1 MTLSAVKK
9 WKYPVIVNGKEKLSA
24 NTYYEALMSAS
35 TGFYPVSVNKLMHCG
50 VHFDLNALKK
60 LGNEKE
66 RRVHCIADGE
76 IIAYRVNDRYQKIDK
91 GDEVVFFSTGFVLV
105 RHLLEM
111 EHVEETPVSESDT
124 TENNTNTE
132 GTAADTNQAQ
142 SPSNSTDTTTPTPPT
157 TPQTNTE
164 TATDTSSSSEA
175 ATTSETTPNTTEP
188 AKEKQPGH
196 RLYFYSL
203 YMHLADTNYYD
214 KNPNEPTPA
223 FWEQDIY
230 RVRVG
235 HKDLDYVAGLNIRE
249 KPDNSNNKNIRAVL
263 QKGTKVN
270 LNLDLHDEKYEWYA
284 VSNFVEGYFSIPEL
298 KPIKYKCDKTGTEVD
313 ILGWVY
319 TGKAVTTSEFEILS
333 SETDIT
339 LAKEKKEFNAN
350 LVKSKGLRVWNDFK
364 DKNDKK
370 LYSMLPEGT
379 QVKISGEKKTK
390 NYVELT
396 EVVRDGNPTLPL
408 PAEKKKVW
416 YDCLENIVRGKKYNE
431 VVVLEK
437 PFPIKAGDLVG
448 HIGHNQNKG
457 ILKSKYSNLETL
469 PLGEGSNDKEFCP
482 HLHVECFTCEDLPS
496 YITQT
501 QAEASKIPEGDKAF
515 LGIAKQV
522 KLLEKEAASDTTVG
536 KPYAK
541 TKINVMSQDVK
552 VAWLQI
558 EIYSSETE
566 KKTLWIK
573 NEAAIAKVAKPNGEL
588 SLAENTA
595 AWTKHPLQ
603 ASNILSSTL
612 IVGTALQVEM
622 NDAKLS
628 LSDNRAI
635 DAQGNLW
642 LKVDVLDDKNRK
654 RSGWVLVNG
663 EGAKR
668 VSCWD
673 WFDFMQIKETA
684 TLKELY
690 LDADKS
696 LKRNKDNHSLSQY
709 KPTIKETLS
718 ILDKQYHVE
727 TKIYTSIKEAS
738 FKGVADKPML
748 FTALSRLLINY
759 ESEWYSEID
768 AEGKMPKWEA
778 LNSELTENAKNILAY
793 LQTGDEAKLDAYLSR
808 VGKAKDSPEAK
819 GFETLR
825 REISRF
831 PADYKESPSKKLTK
845 EQFESYAKMEALE
858 KQVTAWE
865 KTKEKI
871 KKMLW
876 WDDVA
881 KGLSKLNQQNDTPP
895 KNGEATSATTATTTA
910 TDTTPP
916 ATLSD
921 DGKAWFIH
929 PVTIMQ
935 LAAYKEIKFSK
946 KGIAFLKKW
955 EGLRLKPYDDQ
966 TGKTITNYTKGATI
980 GIGHLIKSSEEFELY
995 KNGIN
1000 EATAEKLLSND
1011 LNLKGYIKVVSE
1023 NIKITLHQYEF
1034 DALVAFSFNI
1044 GIGGFKSSTVV
1055 KMINNPKGSYTYNSL
1070 EEAWL
1075 SWSNSQGKF
1084 NQGVNNRRRSEY
1096 YLFKNNKYTTYSH
1109 LDGEYKEI

>member
-1 MTLSAVKK
+1 
-9 WKYPVIVNGKEKLSA
+9 
-24 NTYYEALMSAS
+24 
-35 TGFYPVSVNKLMHCG
+35 
-50 VHFDLNALKK
+50 
-60 LGNEKE
+60 
-66 RRVHCIADGE
+66 
-76 IIAYRVNDRYQKIDK
+76 
-91 GDEVVFFSTGFVLV
+91 
-105 RHLLEM
+105 
-111 EHVEETPVSESDT
+111 
-124 TENNTNTE
+124 
-132 GTAADTNQAQ
+132 
-142 SPSNSTDTTTPTPPT
+142 
-157 TPQTNTE
+157 
-164 TATDTSSSSEA
+164 
-175 ATTSETTPNTTEP
+175 
-188 AKEKQPGH
+188 
-196 RLYFYSL
+196 
-203 YMHLADTNYYD
+203 LA
-214 KNPNEPTPA
+214 
-223 FWEQDIY
+223 
-230 RVRVG
+230 
-235 HKDLDYVAGLNIRE
+235 
-249 KPDNSNNKNIRAVL
+249 
-263 QKGTKVN
+263 
-270 LNLDLHDEKYEWYA
+270 
-284 VSNFVEGYFSIPEL
+284 
-298 KPIKYKCDKTGTEVD
+298 
-313 ILGWVY
+313 
-319 TGKAVTTSEFEILS
+319 
-333 SETDIT
+333 
-339 LAKEKKEFNAN
+339 
-350 LVKSKGLRVWNDFK
+350 
-364 DKNDKK
+364 
-370 LYSMLPEGT
+370 
-379 QVKISGEKKTK
+379 
-390 NYVELT
+390 
-396 EVVRDGNPTLPL
+396 
-408 PAEKKKVW
+408 
-416 YDCLENIVRGKKYNE
+416 
-431 VVVLEK
+431 
-437 PFPIKAGDLVG
+437 
-448 HIGHNQNKG
+448 
-457 ILKSKYSNLETL
+457 
-469 PLGEGSNDKEFCP
+469 
-482 HLHVECFTCEDLPS
+482 S

-501 QAEASKIPEGDKAF
+501 QAEASKTPEEDKAF

-522 KLLEKEAASDTTVG
+522 KLLEKEAAADTTVG

-541 TKINVMSQDVK
+541 SKINIMSQDVK

-558 EIYSSETE
+558 EIQSSETE
-566 KKTLWIK
+566 IKTLWIK
-573 NEAAIAKVAKPNGEL
+573 NEAAIAKVAKPDGEL
-588 SLAENTA
+588 SLAQSTA

-603 ASNILSSTL
+603 ASNIASSTL
-612 IVGTALQVEM
+612 IVGIALLVEM

-628 LSDNRAI
+628 LRDNRAI

-642 LKVDVLDDKNRK
+642 LKIDVLDDKNRPNK
-654 RSGWVLVNG
+654 GWVLVNG

-668 VSCWD
+668 VCCWD
-673 WFDFMQIKETA
+673 WFDFTQIKETG
-684 TLKELY
+684 TLKDIY

-696 LKRNKDNHSLSQY
+696 LKRNKDNHSLSGY

-718 ILDKQYHVE
+718 ILDKQYLVE
-727 TKIYTSIKEAS
+727 TNTYASIKEAC
-738 FKGVADKPML
+738 FQGIVNKPIL
-748 FTALSRLLINY
+748 YSALSRLLVNY
-759 ESEWYSEID
+759 KSEWYSKVD
-768 AEGKMPKWEA
+768 AEGKLQEWEE
-778 LNSELTENAKNILAY
+778 LNSEMTEDAKNLLGY
-793 LQTGDEAKLDAYLSR
+793 LQTGDEAKFEAYLSS
-808 VGKAKDSPEAK
+808 VGKAKDSSEAK